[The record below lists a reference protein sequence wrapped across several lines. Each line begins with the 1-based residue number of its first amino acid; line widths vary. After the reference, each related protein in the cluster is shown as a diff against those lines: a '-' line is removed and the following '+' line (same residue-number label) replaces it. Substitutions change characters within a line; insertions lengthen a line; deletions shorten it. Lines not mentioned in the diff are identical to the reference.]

1 MPRPSRSEQ
10 FLPTEVCIVHTVQRC
25 VRRAFLAGKDPLTG
39 KDFDARREWIR
50 RRLEI
55 LAAVFGVDVLTYAI
69 LSNHMHL
76 ILRNRPDVVKTW
88 SDRDVAE
95 RWLKVFPGRR
105 LDEHLGQPTQNDIQ
119 TLVRNKK
126 RLATVRLRLSDISWF
141 MRSVSEPI
149 ARLANKQDEC
159 TGRFWEGRFKAQRIT
174 DESGLLA
181 CAMYVDLN
189 PIRAA
194 MAATAEQS
202 RHTSAFDR
210 IGALKGD
217 QVDSA
222 ASELVPI
229 STDEAAELIK
239 NTPVERRSTVAAAV
253 KRTGRRRIPRDGW
266 LSPLKLKERSSPGP
280 QASRSGVRASDKGF
294 LSMSLR
300 DYLRLLDWTGRQGRK
315 DKRGQIPGGLQSILS
330 RLGIEGSMWC
340 DLVWNFKRYF
350 GRTPAA
356 RPACKPTPPAEAA
369 TGPAANAPQP
379 SASPNGSNLDS
390 IQSRSNRSSLY
401 PRSRVADRRSTP
413 DYLLRSALSP
423 SDYATYFRVGTDFQD
438 APPNSP
444 DSSRAS

>member
-222 ASELVPI
+222 ASQLVPI

-315 DKRGQIPGGLQSILS
+315 DKRGQIPSGLQSILS

-350 GRTPAA
+350 GRSAGSPASLQADAA
-356 RPACKPTPPAEAA
+356 RRGRHWTRGQRAA
-369 TGPAANAPQP
+369 AVCFA
-379 SASPNGSNLDS
+379 
-390 IQSRSNRSSLY
+390 
-401 PRSRVADRRSTP
+401 
-413 DYLLRSALSP
+413 
-423 SDYATYFRVGTDFQD
+423 
-438 APPNSP
+438 
-444 DSSRAS
+444 